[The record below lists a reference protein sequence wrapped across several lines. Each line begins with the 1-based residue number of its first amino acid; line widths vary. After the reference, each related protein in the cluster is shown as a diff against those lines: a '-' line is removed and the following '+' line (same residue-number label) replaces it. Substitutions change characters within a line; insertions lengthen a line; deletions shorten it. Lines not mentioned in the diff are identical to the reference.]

1 MIWDLTASTRVL
13 ELEPTA
19 TAHACIHLLAGL
31 PFFPVGGY
39 LFGALEWDKGA
50 YLAHCEEELSNNCST
65 REEPRST
72 TEPVRSLLFSHT
84 TFQGPGI
91 LSMQQDDQQKFQR
104 SGRIS

>member
-1 MIWDLTASTRVL
+1 MIRDLTVPTRVL

-19 TAHACIHLLAGL
+19 TAHACIHLLAAL

-39 LFGALEWDKGA
+39 LFGALEWEKGA
-50 YLAHCEEELSNNCST
+50 YLAHGEEELSNNCST

-72 TEPVRSLLFSHT
+72 TEPVRSLSSPHT

-91 LSMQQDDQQKFQR
+91 LSMQQDDQQKFQK

>member
-1 MIWDLTASTRVL
+1 MIWDLTVSTRVL

-31 PFFPVGGY
+31 PFFPVGAY

-72 TEPVRSLLFSHT
+72 TEPMRSLLFSHT